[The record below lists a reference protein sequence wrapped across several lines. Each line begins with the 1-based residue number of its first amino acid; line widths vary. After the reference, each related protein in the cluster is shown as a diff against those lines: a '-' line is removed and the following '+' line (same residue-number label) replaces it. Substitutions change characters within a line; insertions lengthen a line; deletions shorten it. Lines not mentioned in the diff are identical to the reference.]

1 MIIIIEIEKEKKS
14 MHKKLMAILLSG
26 IMVLAGC
33 SVKPDTIQ
41 SQNSEQKQESS
52 VNVYSARNYDVDK
65 DIFLRF
71 EEETGIKVNLIEGKG
86 DELLERMSREKN
98 NPQADLFLT
107 VGGESISYVKENELL
122 QSHEIENL
130 SSIVEEGFYGQD
142 WTALTKR
149 ARVLVYDKNKNP
161 DFKINSYTD
170 LGQVFYKNKLLVRS
184 GTASYNIALT
194 ANILQNYGTEKT
206 REFVDGVVKNLA
218 RQPQGNDRDQAK
230 GVIAGDGEYALMNTY
245 YIIKM
250 LNSADSVEQDTA
262 KQVGVAF
269 PNETH
274 VNISWGGII
283 KDAKNKENANILL
296 EYLLNE
302 DQQKIYM
309 EENGEY
315 PANINVELNEIL
327 KGFGEFNQL
336 PVNYEEL
343 GNYTAEAI
351 MILDELGWK

>member
-1 MIIIIEIEKEKKS
+1 
-14 MHKKLMAILLSG
+14 MHKKSIAILLSG
-26 IMVLAGC
+26 IMALAGC
-33 SVKPDTIQ
+33 SAKPDTIQ
-41 SQNSEQKQESS
+41 SQNSEPKQESS

-86 DELLERMSREKN
+86 DELLERMSREKS
-98 NPQADLFLT
+98 NPQADLFLA
-107 VGGESISYVKENELL
+107 VGGETISYVKENELL
-122 QSHEIENL
+122 QNHDIENID
-130 SSIVEEGFYGQD
+130 SIAEEGFYGND

-149 ARVLVYDKNKNP
+149 ARVLVYDKNKNS

-170 LGQVFYKNKLLVRS
+170 LGQDFYQNKLLVRT
-184 GTASYNIALT
+184 GTSSYNIALT
-194 ANILQNYGTEKT
+194 ANILQNYGAEKT
-206 REFVDGVVKNLA
+206 REFVSGVVENLA
-218 RQPQGNDRDQAK
+218 REPQGNDRDQAK

-283 KDAKNKENANILL
+283 KDAKNKENARILL

-302 DQQKIYM
+302 EQQKIYM

-315 PANINVELNEIL
+315 PVNINVELNEIL
-327 KGFGEFNQL
+327 KGFGEFSQM

>member
-1 MIIIIEIEKEKKS
+1 
-14 MHKKLMAILLSG
+14 MHKKSIAILLSG
-26 IMVLAGC
+26 IMALAGC
-33 SVKPDTIQ
+33 SAKPDTIQ
-41 SQNSEQKQESS
+41 SQNTEQQQGSS

-86 DELLERMSREKN
+86 DELLERMSREKS
-98 NPQADLFLT
+98 NPQADLFLA

-122 QSHEIENL
+122 QNHDIENID
-130 SSIVEEGFYGQD
+130 SIAEEGFYGND

-149 ARVLVYDKNKNP
+149 ARVLVYDKNKNS

-170 LGQVFYKNKLLVRS
+170 LGQDFYQDKLLVRS
-184 GTASYNIALT
+184 GTSSYNIALT
-194 ANILQNYGTEKT
+194 ANILQNYGAEKT
-206 REFVDGVVKNLA
+206 REFVSGVVKNLA
-218 RQPQGNDRDQAK
+218 REPQGNDRDQAK

-250 LNSADSVEQDTA
+250 LNSADPIEQDTA

-302 DQQKIYM
+302 EQQKIYM
-309 EENGEY
+309 EANGEY
-315 PANINVELNEIL
+315 PVNINVELNEIL
-327 KGFGEFNQL
+327 KGFGEFNQM

>member
-1 MIIIIEIEKEKKS
+1 

-33 SVKPDTIQ
+33 SAKPETIQ
-41 SQNSEQKQESS
+41 SQNPEQKESS

-86 DELLERMSREKN
+86 DELLERMNREKN

-107 VGGESISYVKENELL
+107 VGGETISYLKENELL
-122 QSHEIENL
+122 QNHEIENL
-130 SSIVEEGFYGQD
+130 GSIVEEGFYGQD

-149 ARVLVYDKNKNP
+149 ARIIVFDKNKNP
-161 DFKINSYTD
+161 DFKISSYTD
-170 LGQVFYKNKLLVRS
+170 LGQDIYKNKLLVRT
-184 GTASYNIALT
+184 GTSSYNIALT
-194 ANILQNYGTEKT
+194 ANILQNYGVEKT
-206 REFVDGVVKNLA
+206 REFVSGVVNNLA
-218 RQPQGNDRDQAK
+218 REPQGNDRDQAK
-230 GVIAGDGEYALMNTY
+230 GVIAGDGDYAIMNTY

-269 PNETH
+269 PNESH
-274 VNISWGGII
+274 VNISWGGIV
-283 KDAKNKENANILL
+283 KDAKNSENAKKLL

-302 DQQKIYM
+302 EQQKIYM
-309 EENGEY
+309 DENGEY
-315 PANINVELNEIL
+315 PVNINVELNEIL
-327 KGFGEFNQL
+327 NGFGEFNQM

-343 GNYTAEAI
+343 GKYTTEAI